1 MLCILVLFYSIFLL
15 SELDW
20 PGEYEFNYQ
29 ERTFQVKTIS
39 LTLFYAN
46 LQITSKLSYFFS
58 LYFHILV
65 MSQILIISL
74 SERKFWNTERNSFLK
89 YILLYLYLELLGMSF
104 GNDIFCHYKWLC
116 INTRYT
122 VKKTVTFTIM
132 ERVFW
137 F

>member
-29 ERTFQVKTIS
+29 ERIFQVKTIS

-46 LQITSKLSYFFS
+46 LQITSKLWYFFS

-89 YILLYLYLELLGMSF
+89 YILLCLHLELLGHLEMTLSAIT
-104 GNDIFCHYKWLC
+104 NDF
-116 INTRYT
+116 
-122 VKKTVTFTIM
+122 V
-132 ERVFW
+132 
-137 F
+137 